1 MLSLYIRYFFIILCA
16 IYLYHKIL
24 IKYFSAA
31 KTFVSSTILAL
42 IITSA
47 VYLFSVPN
55 VFSRIFF
62 MYTLSII
69 LVHIRYRHT
78 PYVALF
84 TTLISYGIS
93 FILYLI
99 TSFIAI
105 VILISI
111 YRNANSIPYEYA
123 DITVAILQ
131 TIFTMLLIKNTQLS
145 NGISLLIRKTNL
157 YIGCF
162 ASFFLILFISLINA
176 TKDNISRSARQLVGI
191 TALMLSLL
199 ILYYWRHRIKQTY
212 IENMRRLEI
221 LNYENSIADKD
232 KHIRELENQNAHLG
246 KIIHKYRKV
255 IPAMELS
262 VMELFQ
268 NSEGLSVEEL
278 KDKAKSLQTQLEE
291 LHAERNNLLDQYQKE
306 TVTTSMTGLHTIDAM
321 LALMEKR
328 AKQEWIRFKTQ
339 IAPDIKELA
348 SHSIKEADLLHMLGD
363 LIENAFHA
371 VNAGD
376 NKEIMIHLGKLNDCL
391 LFEVSDSGSA
401 FDIQTYQH
409 IGNEPFTSR
418 KEDGG
423 TGTGLMD
430 IWSIKKKYKASLY
443 IYEYEPETN
452 IYTKKISFLFDG
464 KNHFLL
470 KTYRDKEIRN
480 TLIRGDLHVF
490 SHQTD

>member
-1 MLSLYIRYFFIILCA
+1 MFPLFINYFFTFLSIFILYFIITYDFSKQTNHCFNSICVALLCA
-16 IYLYHKIL
+16 YIIVKIPV
-24 IKYFSAA
+24 S
-31 KTFVSSTILAL
+31 SSTIRFFLL
-42 IITSA
+42 
-47 VYLFSVPN
+47 LF
-55 VFSRIFF
+55 F
-62 MYTLSII
+62 SII
-69 LVHIRYRHT
+69 YIYCFSKEKIKIIFSAT
-78 PYVALF
+78 F
-84 TTLISYGIS
+84 IS
-93 FILYLI
+93 L
-99 TSFIAI
+99 
-105 VILISI
+105 
-111 YRNANSIPYEYA
+111 
-123 DITVAILQ
+123 
-131 TIFTMLLIKNTQLS
+131 
-145 NGISLLIRKTNL
+145 GISLAIYSISVIVVTAYFLLICSKQITNPT
-157 YIGCF
+157 
-162 ASFFLILFISLINA
+162 SL
-176 TKDNISRSARQLVGI
+176 TNILVGI
-191 TALMLSLL
+191 IQLLFLYKLTHIKRFKSGIQKIIYNSNIAIYILIILFFCICLANISNYKHSFSQLNRLSINILLFTLSLL
-199 ILYYWRHRIKQTY
+199 LLYYWRHRIKQTY

-306 TVTTSMTGLHTIDAM
+306 TATTSMTGLHTIDAM